1 MTREGPWRPTFEL
14 DRFQT
19 EALAAL
25 EEGRSVLVAA
35 PTGSGK
41 TVVAEAAIHRALT
54 TGSRAFYTT
63 PIKALSNQKFLDFGR
78 SLGRDRVGLLT
89 GDNSIRGD
97 APVVVMTTEV
107 LRNMI
112 YARSG
117 ALHELGVV
125 VLDEVHYLQDA
136 ARGPV
141 WEEVIIHLPPDV
153 QLVCLSATVSN
164 TTELGDWLS
173 TVRGAT
179 TTVVETERPVELE
192 SWYLVGDRSGP
203 DHFVPLTVDGS
214 PNPDGHLFDSD
225 PRLERRRSGKV
236 RPRYRSP
243 RRVETVE
250 LLAEE
255 DLLPAIYFIFSRN
268 ACDDA
273 LAACRDA
280 GIRLTDRWERREI
293 REVVDQHVER
303 MTDRDLDVLG
313 YDLWLAALEQGIAT
327 HHAGMV
333 PPFREAVEACFTRSL
348 VKVVFATET
357 LALGINMPARSVVIE
372 KLSKYNG
379 ERHEMLRPG
388 EYTQL
393 TGRAGRR
400 GIDDH
405 GVAVVAWSPFV
416 PFDQVVTLATSRDFP
431 LRSSFRPTYNMV
443 VNLVRRYERT
453 AAMEVLA
460 LSFAQFQ
467 ADQALVGQTRRLNE
481 DRSAR
486 SRLEQLASC
495 ERGDV
500 ATYLDLLGSPN
511 RSTRRADAHR
521 VSESLVLLRPGDVVP
536 VAGAESEAD
545 HAVDLGVVVA
555 VAQRGKGAVRVDV
568 VDRHAVVHR
577 LDGRDL
583 LAPVRASN
591 RIELPTPYLPKDPA
605 YLGAVAALLAELPP
619 LRARGASAQE
629 QRRFA
634 AIEAHPVHG
643 CPDREVH
650 VDALRELRR
659 LDRDIERRSAQLA
672 KASGSLAHRV
682 EAVIDLLGA
691 LGVLEGWGLTAT
703 GDRLALVNHEC
714 DLLVALAVERGVL
727 DHLDP
732 VGLTAVLSCVTY
744 EERRQDVASRPPPR
758 GPVGKAIGDLEGI
771 MAEIRREERR
781 RGLPQSRELDAGF
794 VRPVITW
801 ARGGTFDNALDED
814 LSGGDF
820 VRNIKLLLDLLRQV
834 EHIAATDTLRRSAV
848 EASDLLLRDIVAV
861 SSEVGDIDAELDTQ
875 SRPGVGGEGGGRMR
889 DELR

>member
-1 MTREGPWRPTFEL
+1 MSREGSWRPPFDM
-14 DRFQT
+14 DRFQV
-19 EALAAL
+19 EAVEAL

-41 TVVAEAAIHRALT
+41 TVVAEAAIHRALA

-78 SLGRDRVGLLT
+78 TLGRDRVGLLT

-112 YARSG
+112 YAGSD
-117 ALHELGVV
+117 ALDDLGVV

-141 WEEVIIHLPPDV
+141 WEEVIIHLPADV
-153 QLVCLSATVSN
+153 QLICLSATVSN
-164 TTELGDWLS
+164 TAELGEWLS

-192 SWYLVGDRSGP
+192 SWYLVADRSGP
-203 DHFVPLTVDGS
+203 DHFVPLVIDGS
-214 PNPDGHLFDSD
+214 PNPDGRLFDND
-225 PRLERRRSGKV
+225 PRLARRRSGKV
-236 RPRYRSP
+236 RPRYRTP
-243 RRVETVE
+243 RRVDAVE

-280 GIRLTDRWERREI
+280 GIRLTDKWERREI
-293 REVVDQHVER
+293 REVVEQHVER
-303 MTDRDLDVLG
+303 LGDADLDVLG

-372 KLSKYNG
+372 KLSKFNG

-416 PFDQVVTLATSRDFP
+416 PFDQVVALATSREFP

-443 VNLVRRYERT
+443 ANLVRRYERS
-453 AAMEVLA
+453 AAMEVLG

-467 ADQALVGQTRRLNE
+467 ADSALVGQQRRLAE
-481 DRSAR
+481 DRQAR
-486 SRLEQLASC
+486 AHLTRLAGC
-495 ERGDV
+495 ELGDV
-500 ATYLDLLGSPN
+500 EVYVDLLGTPG
-511 RSTRRADAHR
+511 RSTRRADQQR
-521 VSESLVLLRPGDVVP
+521 VTESLVLLRPGDLVALP
-536 VAGAESEAD
+536 GEAGAPGPGS
-545 HAVDLGVVVA
+545 AVVIA
-555 VAQRGKGAVRVDV
+555 VAQRAKGAVRVDA
-568 VDRHAVVHR
+568 VDRHGAVHR

-583 LAPVRASN
+583 LAPIRSHGTV
-591 RIELPTPYLPKDPA
+591 ELPTPYAPKDPA
-605 YLGAVAALLAELPP
+605 YLAAVASSLADLPP
-619 LRARGASAQE
+619 PPPPTTSARE
-629 QRRFA
+629 RRRIA
-634 AIEAHPVHG
+634 AVEAHPVHA
-643 CPDREVH
+643 CPDRDVH
-650 VDALRELRR
+650 VDACRELRR
-659 LDRDIERRSAQLA
+659 LQRDIDRRTAQLA

-691 LGVLEGWGLTAT
+691 VSALDGWALTPA
-703 GDRLALVNHEC
+703 GERLALINHEC
-714 DLLVALAVERGVL
+714 DLLIALAVERGVL
-727 DHLDP
+727 DHLEP
-732 VGLTAVLSCVTY
+732 AALAAVMSSLTY
-744 EERRQDVASRPPPR
+744 EERRPDTTAPPPPA
-758 GPVGKAIGDLEGI
+758 GPIASAIRSLET
-771 MAEIRREERR
+771 MAGELRLEERR
-781 RGLPQSRELDAGF
+781 RGLPQTRELDAGF
-794 VRPVITW
+794 VRPVGIW
-801 ARGGTFDNALDED
+801 ARGGSFDRALDED

-820 VRNIKLLLDLLRQV
+820 VRNVKLLVDLLRQLETV
-834 EHIAATDTLRRSAV
+834 APERSLRRSAGAAV
-848 EASDLLLRDIVAV
+848 DLLVRDIVAV
-861 SSEVGDIDAELDTQ
+861 SSEVGDLDAAIEEGQ
-875 SRPGVGGEGGGRMR
+875 SEP
-889 DELR
+889 